1 MRGNK
6 HTIRISHTQFQ
17 KLQRNI
23 LQPKNEKK
31 VSASKR
37 CKGRENESNDK
48 CFVFIT
54 FYISDNRGRDLDG
67 MAATVL
73 DCLVKAGKLRDDKR
87 QIAGRQYYDYEVCEK
102 GKEGFRVRI
111 VTNKGA
117 IG

>member
-1 MRGNK
+1 
-6 HTIRISHTQFQ
+6 
-17 KLQRNI
+17 
-23 LQPKNEKK
+23 
-31 VSASKR
+31 
-37 CKGRENESNDK
+37 
-48 CFVFIT
+48 
-54 FYISDNRGRDLDG
+54 

-117 IG
+117 LG

>member
-6 HTIRISHTQFQ
+6 HTLRLSHTEFQ
-17 KLQRNI
+17 ELQGNI

-37 CKGRENESNDK
+37 CKRREDESYNK

-73 DCLVKAGKLRDDKR
+73 DCLVRAGKIEDDKR

-117 IG
+117 LG